1 MRTENGILARIKNR
15 EAGELEK
22 IQKKGN
28 SLPAQKKPCE
38 EHESSNNKIKS
49 GQKRPRS
56 ACNLTNAIEI
66 KDFFVRSANKLAE

>member
-28 SLPAQKKPCE
+28 SLPTQKNSRGTRELEQQDKQERNDP
-38 EHESSNNKIKS
+38 I
-49 GQKRPRS
+49 
-56 ACNLTNAIEI
+56 
-66 KDFFVRSANKLAE
+66 